1 MKEEDNMTIK
11 EKLSYFISHGITIKY
26 VADKV
31 GVDASTLS
39 KWLKNQKG
47 ITHKNEEKVNEILV
61 TLVKELT
68 QIME

>member
-1 MKEEDNMTIK
+1 MTVK
-11 EKLSYFISHGITIKY
+11 EKLSYFIGHGMTIKY

>member
-1 MKEEDNMTIK
+1 MTVK
-11 EKLSYFISHGITIKY
+11 EKLSYFIGHGITIKY